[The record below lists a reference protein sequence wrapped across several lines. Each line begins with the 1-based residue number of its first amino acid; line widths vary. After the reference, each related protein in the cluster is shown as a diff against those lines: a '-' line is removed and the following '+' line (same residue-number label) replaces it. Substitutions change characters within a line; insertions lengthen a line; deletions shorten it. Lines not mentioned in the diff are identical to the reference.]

1 MARAA
6 VSLIIISA
14 ALQLAFGSCRELR
27 LDATD
32 RLVKFRFG
40 PSHLSERCLHP
51 LRTQYDKSEREKE
64 R

>member
-1 MARAA
+1 MARSA

-14 ALQLAFGSCRELR
+14 ALQRAFGSCRELR